1 MELSPR
7 TGHDRFLS
15 HSPLAACEALRLQI
29 EADRYTAAVV
39 YPFDPFTEVGPFL
52 GYSARTIT
60 AGPWVV
66 GAMLQRA
73 GVTARV
79 VQQVWNPNFQAQRA
93 TINGRPIDIL
103 AISAMNIHAGKAQAL
118 IRDASL
124 MGPARPLVVCGGP
137 KYIYQPTDAWRG
149 GPDLWP
155 DVVVT
160 GETHV
165 LISLLQRVSTLKRG
179 DETLAQACR
188 RVRDD
193 GGLQDIPGLMYRIAG
208 DDEGLVHTGTAR
220 LSPNLERPFSVEGLQ
235 LYERPGRH
243 GGLSPAPMSLREI
256 GTQVSAIITP
266 GITEGCTETCG
277 FCPIPAR
284 MQRSYR
290 TTSHEFISED
300 FLRVLEATGIRDFA
314 VGDDSHFNSKHCE
327 TFWAEMAQVRHKGQP
342 LRGQIRIATE
352 AVLAHVKKR
361 LHVLPDASLGGLNT
375 LWFGIETFNTSDL
388 DKGQNTE
395 RTEEVFAALRRQGIG
410 PMAMTILFEGQQWR
424 GNATHPFGIAE
435 TMTMLDR
442 CGASYMQM
450 THISPSPGSRF
461 YEGHFTSGEV
471 LAEAGAYQI
480 DDRFFDG
487 NRVILDFSRGKDPR
501 SCARRQ
507 LLILGAYWKFYGPLR
522 LLRLIGRYLREPTAL
537 RSQDVRMCAIGMAQT
552 AVSTMRYA
560 PWVLA
565 LWRGPWRQY
574 AATPELKAPIRSSQ
588 AIRPM

>member
-1 MELSPR
+1 
-7 TGHDRFLS
+7 
-15 HSPLAACEALRLQI
+15 
-29 EADRYTAAVV
+29 
-39 YPFDPFTEVGPFL
+39 
-52 GYSARTIT
+52 
-60 AGPWVV
+60 
-66 GAMLQRA
+66 
-73 GVTARV
+73 
-79 VQQVWNPNFQAQRA
+79 
-93 TINGRPIDIL
+93 
-103 AISAMNIHAGKAQAL
+103 MNIHAGKAQAL

-137 KYIYQPTDAWRG
+137 KYMSHQPTDAWRG
-149 GPDLWP
+149 GPELWP

-160 GETHV
+160 GESHV
-165 LISLLQRVSTLKRG
+165 LISLLQRLSALKRG

-208 DDEGLVHTGTAR
+208 DAMGLVHTGTAR

-243 GGLSPAPMSLREI
+243 EGLLPAAMSLREI
-256 GTQVSAIITP
+256 GTRVSAIITP

-284 MQRSYR
+284 MQRTYR
-290 TTSHEFISED
+290 TSSHEFISED
-300 FLRVLEATGIRDFA
+300 FLRVLETTGIRDFA

-327 TFWAEMAQVRHKGQP
+327 TFWAEMAQVRHKGEP

-361 LHVLPDASLGGLNT
+361 LHVLPAASLGGLNT
-375 LWFGIETFNTSDL
+375 LWFGIETFNTADL

-424 GNATHPFGIAE
+424 GTASHPFGIAE
-435 TMTMLDR
+435 TMAMLDR
-442 CGASYMQM
+442 CGASLHADDAHQSIARQPVLRR
-450 THISPSPGSRF
+450 TLHQWRGAGGSGWLPHRRPLLRREPRHSRF
-461 YEGHFTSGEV
+461 QPWQGSTELRAAAT
-471 LAEAGAYQI
+471 A
-480 DDRFFDG
+480 
-487 NRVILDFSRGKDPR
+487 DP
-501 SCARRQ
+501 
-507 LLILGAYWKFYGPLR
+507 GAYWKFYGPLR

-552 AVSTMRYA
+552 AVSTVRYA

-565 LWRGPWRQY
+565 LWRGPWRRSS
-574 AATPELKAPIRSSQ
+574 ATPELKAPIRSPQ
-588 AIRPM
+588 AIRPT